1 MRPFLDGEFG
11 NPSGMYA
18 LGRQASRA
26 IDKARN
32 SVAAALGC
40 RPQEI
45 VFTGPGTESINAA
58 IKGVAFAQLFAGLGD
73 HIVTTSIEH
82 HAVLQSCEYLAKFV
96 FETTHVPVDSH
107 GLVDPEDVARSVNER

>member
-1 MRPFLDGEFG
+1 MKTRIYLDHAATTLLHPKALEAMRPDLDGEFG

-18 LGRQASRA
+18 LGKEAARA

-32 SVAAALGC
+32 SVAQVLGC

-58 IKGVAFAQLFAGLGD
+58 IKGVAFAQQLAGLGRSEERR
-73 HIVTTSIEH
+73 VGKEGWSRSAPEPER
-82 HAVLQSCEYLAKFV
+82 QS
-96 FETTHVPVDSH
+96 
-107 GLVDPEDVARSVNER
+107 GR